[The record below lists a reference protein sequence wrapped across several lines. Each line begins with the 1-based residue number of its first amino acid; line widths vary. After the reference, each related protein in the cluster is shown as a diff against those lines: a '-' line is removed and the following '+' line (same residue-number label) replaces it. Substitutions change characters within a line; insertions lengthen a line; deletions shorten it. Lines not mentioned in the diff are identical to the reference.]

1 MNIHENKSTNIELEN
16 IDVLMTQYLETLN
29 EKEKKAYSIAK
40 SHLGSSFQ
48 LEKSNTFLQWKK
60 EINAASYNLGSS

>member
-1 MNIHENKSTNIELEN
+1 MNIHENKSTIIESEN
-16 IDVLMTQYLETLN
+16 IDVLITQYLETLN

-60 EINAASYNLGSS
+60 EINAASYKLGSS

>member
-1 MNIHENKSTNIELEN
+1 MNTATNVNPCNENIE
-16 IDVLMTQYLETLN
+16 VLIAQYLESLN

-48 LEKSNTFLQWKK
+48 LEKSNTFIQWKK
-60 EINAASYNLGSS
+60 ERNAIKTESS

>member
-16 IDVLMTQYLETLN
+16 IDVLNAQYLETLN

-60 EINAASYNLGSS
+60 ERNDKYKLGSS

>member
-1 MNIHENKSTNIELEN
+1 MNIHENKSTNIDLEN

>member
-16 IDVLMTQYLETLN
+16 IDGLMTQYLETLN